1 MKKLAFFGLASL
13 MLAGCGVN
21 TDESDE
27 EILRR
32 LIMTSGWTN
41 TSPKGGVESYGFFPM
56 EDTIT
61 PFGWY
66 RQETG
71 RDNPVI
77 NIYFVQ
83 GTEYDSAYVELSGN
97 IWGNFHIIAYNPDSG
112 GIKDH
117 IKPYKDY
124 YHLAA
129 IFKRI
134 GDEDQDK
141 GWVMTDVT
149 NINFKSADID
159 PSVKLDSL
167 LLIGGHPDSI
177 MLYSTDTLMSIL
189 DPRWVGLGDTLK
201 AVAYTDDD
209 NPVLAVYGF
218 TEDTA
223 NATLMTQTEP
233 GVWEGKLPVIASG
246 IWYFAV
252 DAYPWYVLNI
262 LDTDYEAQLWITQF
276 EVK

>member
-1 MKKLAFFGLASL
+1 MKKLAFLGLAGFVFV
-13 MLAGCGVN
+13 GCGVN
-21 TDESDE
+21 ADESDE

-41 TSPKGGVESYGFFPM
+41 TSPKGGIESYGFFPM

-66 RQETG
+66 RYETG

-77 NIYFVQ
+77 NIYFVE
-83 GTEYDSAYVELSGN
+83 GPEYDSAYVEFSVN
-97 IWGNFHIIAYNPDSG
+97 IWGDFHIIAYNPDSG
-112 GIKDH
+112 GIRDH

-124 YHLAA
+124 CHLAA

-149 NINFKSADID
+149 NINFKSAEID

-167 LLIGGHPDSI
+167 LLIGGNPDSI
-177 MLYSTDTLMSIL
+177 MLYSPDTLLNIQ
-189 DPRWVGLGDTLK
+189 DPRWVGLGDTMK
-201 AVAYTDDD
+201 AVAYTDDPD
-209 NPVLAVYGF
+209 PVLAIYGF
-218 TEDTA
+218 TKDTA
-223 NATLMTQTEP
+223 AAALMTQTQP
-233 GVWEGKLPVIASG
+233 GVWEGQVPVLASG
-246 IWYFAV
+246 IFYLAV

-276 EVK
+276 EVR

>member
-1 MKKLAFFGLASL
+1 MKKLAFLGLAGL
-13 MLAGCGVN
+13 VLAGCGIN
-21 TDESDE
+21 TNESDE

-41 TSPKGGVESYGFFPM
+41 TSPKGGVESHGFFPM
-56 EDTIT
+56 TDTIT
-61 PFGWY
+61 PLGWY

-77 NIYFVQ
+77 NIYIVD
-83 GTEYDSAYVELSGN
+83 DSAYVDFSVN

-124 YHLAA
+124 CYLAA

-134 GDEDQDK
+134 GDEDKDN
-141 GWVMTDVT
+141 GWVMTNVT
-149 NINFKSADID
+149 NINFQSAEIE

-167 LLIGGHPDSI
+167 LLIGGNPDSI
-177 MLYSTDTLMSIL
+177 MLYSTDTLMDIL
-189 DPRWVGLGDTLK
+189 DPRWVGLGDTMK
-201 AVAYTDDD
+201 AVAYTDDPD
-209 NPVLAVYGF
+209 PVMAIYGF

-223 NATLMTQTEP
+223 AAALMIEIQP
-233 GVWEGKLPVIASG
+233 GVWEGQVPVLASG
-246 IWYFAV
+246 IFYLAV
-252 DAYPWYVLNI
+252 DVYPWEVLNT
-262 LDTDYEAQLWITQF
+262 LSRPYEAQLWIAQF
-276 EVK
+276 EVR

>member
-1 MKKLAFFGLASL
+1 MKKLAFFGLAGFVL
-13 MLAGCGVN
+13 VGCGVK
-21 TDESDE
+21 TEESDE

-41 TSPKGGVESYGFFPM
+41 TSQKGGIQNHGFFPM

-77 NIYFVQ
+77 NIYIV
-83 GTEYDSAYVELSGN
+83 GDSAFVELSLN
-97 IWGNFHIIAYNPDSG
+97 IWGKFHIIAYNPDSG
-112 GIKDH
+112 GLRDH
-117 IKPYKDY
+117 IKPYKDFCY
-124 YHLAA
+124 LAA

-134 GDEDQDK
+134 GDEEQDR

-149 NINFKSADID
+149 NINFQSSDTD

-167 LLIGGHPDSI
+167 MIIGGNPDSI
-177 MLYSTDTLMSIL
+177 KLYSPDTLM
-189 DPRWVGLGDTLK
+189 PVGRWASKGSNLK
-201 AVAYTDDD
+201 AIAYTDDA
-209 NPVLAVYGF
+209 NPVLALYGVP
-218 TEDTA
+218 TEGDTLV
-223 NATLMTQTEP
+223 ATMMTQVQP
-233 GVWEGKLPVIASG
+233 GVYEASLPVVGSG
-246 IWYFAV
+246 IYHFAV

-262 LDTDYEAQLWITQF
+262 LDTNYEAQLWVTQF
-276 EVK
+276 EIK